1 MKDVT
6 FGVKVPEDLRDEINE
21 LMKAS
26 GLVGREFMQE
36 LVDSYML
43 DRHKKE
49 IPEMSAEIKE
59 LQSLTHRINEMYLYL
74 GTRFQDIVNQNK
86 IEQEEVSKEL
96 NNKDSEYEKKLRGYK
111 DKIKQLEDD
120 RVDTQKQLDGVT
132 IDKEESDVRIKELTE
147 QKESYKELNNQY
159 KNNIED
165 LDKEVAS
172 LKGLKDKNKVL
183 EKTNKELEEKND
195 NLASD
200 LWFTKRDIEKLNN
213 KLISNKEEYENAILS
228 FKKQSNLEKQAAI
241 LELQLENQK
250 KIEELNNRLANMQE
264 EYNEKLKEILFDI
277 ESTKIGVDNNESR
290 KNTTNWRS

>member
-290 KNTTNWRS
+290 KNTTN

>member
-49 IPEMSAEIKE
+49 IPEMSEEIKE

-74 GTRFQDIVNQNK
+74 GTRFQDIINQNK
-86 IEQEEVSKEL
+86 REQEEINKEL
-96 NNKDSEYEKKLRGYK
+96 SCKDNEYENKLREYK
-111 DKIKQLEDD
+111 DKIEQLKDD
-120 RVDTQKQLDGVT
+120 KVDIQKQLDNVT
-132 IDKEESDVRIKELTE
+132 ISKEESDQKIRELTE
-147 QKESYKELNNQY
+147 QRESYKELSNQY
-159 KNNIED
+159 KNNIEN
-165 LDKEVAS
+165 LSKEVAS
-172 LKGLKDKNKVL
+172 LKELKVKNKAL
-183 EKTNKELEEKND
+183 AKTNKVLEEKND
-195 NLASD
+195 NIASD
-200 LWFTKRDIEKLNN
+200 LWFAKRDIEKLSN
-213 KLISNKEEYENAILS
+213 KLISNKEEYESSILS

-250 KIEELNNRLANMQE
+250 KVEDLNNRLANMQA

-277 ESTKIGVDNNESR
+277 ENTKTGADNNESG
-290 KNTTNWRS
+290 KNATN